1 MIPTNNDAI
10 AMLTKGLSP
19 EEMQELVDIL
29 DYLGE
34 RVPAGSLAEGS
45 IATLLNKASP
55 KVRTAI
61 SRVSS
66 LMETPRMMPFSPKI
80 PERLHAELLGLDPD
94 TAEQTKAVLDTQEV
108 ADGVMK
114 KMGGG
119 DSTLPPKP
127 ISDREII
134 EAAMAKHGA

>member
-1 MIPTNNDAI
+1 MVPINNDAI

-19 EEMQELVDIL
+19 DEMQELVDVL

-45 IATLLNKASP
+45 VATLLNKASP
-55 KVRTAI
+55 NVRNAI
-61 SRVSS
+61 ARVSS
-66 LMETPRMMPFSPKI
+66 LMETPRSLPFQPKI
-80 PERLHAELLGLDPD
+80 SERLHAELLGLDPQI
-94 TAEQTKAVLDTQEV
+94 AETTKSVLDTQHV

-114 KMGGG
+114 RMGT
-119 DSTLPPKP
+119 DSQLPQKP